1 MLLDYKLYKDKL
13 YAVVSIKKY
22 GKLLLI
28 EQLLELGHLG
38 KLSNHNVFWKQK
50 ILKFI
55 IFFFFL
61 QTDQLYLFYCL
72 LVVPLVIFI
81 AAPVVSSRT

>member
-13 YAVVSIKKY
+13 CAVVSIKKY
-22 GKLLLI
+22 SKLLLI
-28 EQLLELGHLG
+28 EQLLELGHLR

-55 IFFFFL
+55 IFFFF
-61 QTDQLYLFYCL
+61 FYKRTSY
-72 LVVPLVIFI
+72 IYFI
-81 AAPVVSSRT
+81 DC

>member
-13 YAVVSIKKY
+13 CAVVSIKKY
-22 GKLLLI
+22 CKLLLI
-28 EQLLELGHLG
+28 EQLLKLGHLG
-38 KLSNHNVFWKQK
+38 KISNHNVFWKQK
-50 ILKFI
+50 ILKF
-55 IFFFFL
+55 FFL
-61 QTDQLYLFYCL
+61 QTDQLYLFYWL

>member
-13 YAVVSIKKY
+13 CAVVHIKKY
-22 GKLLLI
+22 CRLLLI

-38 KLSNHNVFWKQK
+38 KTSNHNVFRKRK
-50 ILKFI
+50 ILK
-55 IFFFFL
+55 FFFFL
-61 QTDQLYLFYCL
+61 QTDQLYLFYWL

>member
-13 YAVVSIKKY
+13 CAVVHIKKY
-22 GKLLLI
+22 CKLLLI

-38 KLSNHNVFWKQK
+38 KTSNHNVFRKRK
-50 ILKFI
+50 ILKF
-55 IFFFFL
+55 FVFFL
-61 QTDQLYLFYCL
+61 QTDQLYLFYWL